1 MSYLGAHQEPGKA
14 RAWSFLLGFVHLTV
28 SPTVAPSGDVLAHII
43 RFYRPDPT
51 LYPLGY
57 RPPIRSATHAES
69 HRFVCNN
76 SFFEV
81 RLAQKIPN

>member
-28 SPTVAPSGDVLAHII
+28 SPTVAPSGNVLAHII

-57 RPPIRSATHAES
+57 RPPIRSCHSRRIT
-69 HRFVCNN
+69 
-76 SFFEV
+76 SF
-81 RLAQKIPN
+81 RLQQQLL